1 MEYQASRLIG
11 AAAKVKIL
19 SKYIILEILRFTGLC
34 LGVFLGILV
43 TARILRLTSLV
54 VNRGIEAYDILMV
67 FISIIPSFLEIAIPM
82 SLLLGTMLA
91 FARLSLDSEIV
102 VMRASGVN
110 LKGLIRPVFFIG
122 VSFTIL
128 SFLTSVYLR
137 PLGNAALA
145 QSLFKLASQ
154 ATTSNLTEG
163 VFNELGTITI
173 YAQEIDQQKSELK
186 NVLIDD
192 RRESGNRL
200 LITAKNGAL
209 YSDET
214 ERMINL
220 ELSDGEI
227 HSTGEKAAYN
237 ITDFESNTI
246 RIDPQELANK
256 QAAQGKKAREMY
268 LGELKETQGAL
279 VEMAKTNPEHPP
291 VTPNNEALPII
302 EIELARK
309 LTMPFAALILAVLAM
324 PLGIHPPRSQNN
336 WGQSLSFMI
345 GMILFVL
352 YYAFLSIGMS
362 LAKDGSVSALVSL
375 WIPNIV
381 FAAITVIA
389 VKQMGSEK
397 WQSVIHLLSD
407 KVDSAIAKLGGRK

>member
-1 MEYQASRLIG
+1 
-11 AAAKVKIL
+11 
-19 SKYIILEILRFTGLC
+19 
-34 LGVFLGILV
+34 
-43 TARILRLTSLV
+43 
-54 VNRGIEAYDILMV
+54 MV

-122 VSFTIL
+122 VSFTIV

-137 PLGNAALA
+137 PLGNSALA

-173 YAQEIDQQKSELK
+173 YAQEIYQQKSELK

-214 ERMINL
+214 ERMITL

-227 HSTGEKAAYN
+227 HSTGENAAYN

-381 FAAITVIA
+381 FTAITVIA